1 MRKIHAETVSK
12 PFHVA
17 IVTSRFN
24 DDITNALFEGAV
36 ARLNELGIS
45 DEYITA
51 AWVPGAVEI
60 PVTAQ
65 KFAESDSIQAVICLG
80 AVIKGETNHYEYVCE
95 QVNYGCQRLALDYKK
110 PVVFG
115 VLTTLNRAQAEDRIG
130 GKHGHYGRFS
140 ADTAYEMVSVL
151 QQID

>member
-1 MRKIHAETVSK
+1 MRKIHAEALDK

-24 DDITNALFEGAV
+24 DDITDALYEGAV
-36 ARLNELGIS
+36 ARLNELGIQG
-45 DEYITA
+45 DYITA

-60 PVTAQ
+60 PVASQ
-65 KFAESDSIQAVICLG
+65 RFAELEHISAVICLG

-95 QVNYGCQRLALDYKK
+95 QANYGCQRLALDTKK
-110 PVVFG
+110 PIVFG
-115 VLTTLNRAQAEDRIG
+115 VLTTLNKAQAQDRIG

-151 QQID
+151 RQIA